1 MSNSIVTADLC
12 DLFGQQIRVA
22 QPLFRGFGEIKSFY
36 GPISTVSVLDDNVLV
51 KEKLKEKVDGKVL
64 VVDGKASTRCALM
77 GDNLARLAS
86 ENGWAGVIING
97 CIRDVDE
104 INKIP
109 VGIRA
114 LATCPKKSVKK
125 GAGELNVP
133 VSFAGVTF
141 TPGHYVYVDNDGIII
156 SENDLEQV

>member
-1 MSNSIVTADLC
+1 MTNSIITADLC
-12 DLFGQQIRVA
+12 DLFERQIRVA
-22 QPLFRGFGEIKSFY
+22 QPLFRSFGEVNSFY

-104 INKIP
+104 INKISI
-109 VGIRA
+109 GIRA
-114 LATCPKKSVKK
+114 VATCPKKSIKK
-125 GAGELNVP
+125 GEGQLNVP

-141 TPGHYVYVDNDGIII
+141 TPGHYVYVDSDGIII